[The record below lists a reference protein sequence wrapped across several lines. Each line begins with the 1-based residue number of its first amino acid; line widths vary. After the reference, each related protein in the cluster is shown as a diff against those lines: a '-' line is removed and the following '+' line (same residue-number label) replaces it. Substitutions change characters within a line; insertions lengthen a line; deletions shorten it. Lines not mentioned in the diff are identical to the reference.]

1 MTWQDKNPY
10 ELLEVEQSA
19 SIEEIE
25 LAKKLQL
32 TAWHPDKFH
41 AGEFKQIASERT
53 KKILGFFKILSDE
66 ELRESLDNALNADQE
81 LEYTPPF
88 EDNKM
93 NNPENWKAL
102 SSFMKNNG
110 LNSPKGRAFAY
121 SVGDKYLDKRKS
133 LSPTQHSWALQIW
146 EEAILNGFDQ

>member
-1 MTWQDKNPY
+1 MTWKDKNHY
-10 ELLEVEQSA
+10 EILEVEQSA
-19 SIEEIE
+19 TIEELE
-25 LAKKLQL
+25 KAKKLQL
-32 TAWHPDKFH
+32 TAWHPDKFQND
-41 AGEFKQIASERT
+41 EFKQIAGERT
-53 KKILGFFKILSDE
+53 KSILRAFNILSDE
-66 ELRESLDNALNADQE
+66 DLRESFDNFLNADQE

-110 LNSPKGRAFAY
+110 LSSPKGRAFAY
-121 SVGDKYLDKRKS
+121 SVGDKYLDKRKP

-146 EEAILNGFDQ
+146 EDAILNGFDQ